1 MSTTDKAKELF
12 DKVEKAFDDLEVDSE
27 PGCGGWIDTSS
38 KRQAIK
44 KCSLIS
50 VDEILSLNCES
61 FDTEPNPHHYYS
73 KTFWN
78 DVKEKIKQL

>member
-1 MSTTDKAKELF
+1 MSTTDKAKELV
-12 DKVEKAFDDLEVDSE
+12 DKFKYKILFIWYYPV
-27 PGCGGWIDTSS
+27 TT
-38 KRQAIK
+38 K
-44 KCSLIS
+44 KELYDCAKQCALIA

-73 KTFWN
+73 KNFWN